1 MGAAVV
7 FRGGLRRIFERLPQ
21 NLDLL
26 LLRVDLL
33 VQNLRPGGDSLH
45 GGVVFAELRGHQ
57 LHLRAE
63 DLEGL
68 IDVRNGLFE
77 LLFAFE
83 SDF

>member
-7 FRGGLRRIFERLPQ
+7 FLKGLRRIFECLPQ
-21 NLDLL
+21 HLDFL

-33 VQNLRPGGDSLH
+33 VQNLRPGGDGLH
-45 GGVVFAELRGHQ
+45 GGVVFAELGGHQ

-68 IDVRNGLFE
+68 VDVRNGLFE
-77 LLFAFE
+77 LLFALKT
-83 SDF
+83 DF

>member
-7 FRGGLRRIFERLPQ
+7 FLKGLRRIFQCLPQ
-21 NLDLL
+21 HLDLL

-33 VQNLRPGGDSLH
+33 VQNLRPGGDGLH
-45 GGVVFAELRGHQ
+45 GGVVFTELRGHQ
-57 LHLRAE
+57 LHLRTE

-68 IDVRNGLFE
+68 VDVRDGFFE
-77 LLFAFE
+77 LLFTLK